1 MYHGGPPG
9 LECGRVDGGWLMLLP
24 LHQVEETRGM
34 WHVAC
39 GMWHAAQN
47 SSQISWG
54 RFCMWFSV
62 YLRVGQNIVH
72 SLHR

>member
-39 GMWHAAQN
+39 GTKFI
-47 SSQISWG
+47 SDFLGQILYVV
-54 RFCMWFSV
+54 FCLFTT
-62 YLRVGQNIVH
+62 
-72 SLHR
+72 